1 MIKKKGVS
9 PVIATVLLV
18 GIVIV
23 LGVII
28 FLWFN
33 SLRGEAI
40 TKFDGQNV
48 ETLCREINLDI
59 RYEDGYLYVENSG
72 EVPVFRLNF
81 VLEDSSGNSERKS
94 ISDLDTGWPTYGLNS
109 GARYGSQN
117 DISAEFSGF
126 DSVKAIPVLRGVTE
140 EGKQKNYECKDDE
153 GFVVI

>member
-1 MIKKKGVS
+1 MKEKKGVS

-48 ETLCREINLDI
+48 ETLCKNVDMNV
-59 RYEDGYLYVENSG
+59 RYENGYLYIENAG
-72 EVPVFRLNF
+72 EVPIFRLNLL
-81 VLEDSSGNSERKS
+81 LEDSSGNTETKS
-94 ISDLDTGWPTYGLNS
+94 VSDIDVNWPTYGLNS
-109 GARYGSQN
+109 GARYSSNN
-117 DISAEFSGF
+117 DLSADFSGY
-126 DSVKAIPVLRGVTE
+126 DSVIAIPVLRGVNE
-140 EGKQKNYECKDDE
+140 EGKQRNYECKKEE
-153 GFVVI
+153 GFRVI